1 LKIEASFQN
10 GADSPPTHLRV
21 DETKTY
27 QVKWIREIRPADE
40 DADDRHGWLCVAID
54 AYSNEYDETLSL
66 DPPICFGAAT

>member
-1 LKIEASFQN
+1 
-10 GADSPPTHLRV
+10 
-21 DETKTY
+21 
-27 QVKWIREIRPADE
+27 VKWIREIRPADE